1 MKAKHYSLFEH
12 NSNPS
17 LKRRKESTSLNLRPL
32 NDCVSLC
39 ASVRM
44 PKSVESS
51 KSACKKIKLKKL
63 NKLETAAKQLNSAAV
78 LGFKGINQFPV
89 MQYTFI

>member
-17 LKRRKESTSLNLRPL
+17 LKRRKESTNLSLRPL

-44 PKSVESS
+44 PKS
-51 KSACKKIKLKKL
+51 ACEKIKSKKL